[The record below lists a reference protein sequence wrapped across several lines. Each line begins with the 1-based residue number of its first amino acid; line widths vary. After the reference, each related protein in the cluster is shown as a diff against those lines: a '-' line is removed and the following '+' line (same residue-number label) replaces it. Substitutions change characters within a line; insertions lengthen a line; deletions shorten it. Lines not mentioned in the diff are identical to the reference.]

1 MRLKYNTTAVC
12 LQDIQLVTELI
23 PSGAYFWLV
32 DVYKQKSY
40 VVVGIKTNKGIQE
53 ALFKIP
59 KTLKI
64 KNKKQLKQYIESYI
78 RV

>member
-1 MRLKYNTTAVC
+1 MRLKYNTPAVC
-12 LQDIQLVTELI
+12 VQDIQLVTELI
-23 PSGAYFWLV
+23 PSGFKFWLV
-32 DVYKQKSY
+32 DVYKQKGY

>member
-1 MRLKYNTTAVC
+1 MKLKYNTTAVC
-12 LQDIQLVTELI
+12 VQDIQLVTETI

-40 VVVGIKTNKGIQE
+40 VVVGIKTDNGIQE

-59 KTLKI
+59 KSLKI
-64 KNKKQLKQYIESYI
+64 KNKKQLKNFIEAYI

>member
-1 MRLKYNTTAVC
+1 MKLKYNTPAICV
-12 LQDIQLVTELI
+12 QDIQLVTETI

-40 VVVGIKTNKGIQE
+40 VVVGIKTDKGIQE

-64 KNKKQLKQYIESYI
+64 KNKKQLKQYIENYI
-78 RV
+78 KV

>member
-1 MRLKYNTTAVC
+1 MKLKYNTPAVC
-12 LQDIQLVTELI
+12 AQDIQLVTELI

-40 VVVGIKTNKGIQE
+40 VVVGIKTDKGIQE

-59 KTLKI
+59 KSIKI
-64 KNKKQLKQYIESYI
+64 KNKKQLKNFIEAYI

>member
-1 MRLKYNTTAVC
+1 MKLKYNTLAVC
-12 LQDIQLVTELI
+12 VQNIQLVTELI
-23 PSGAYFWLV
+23 PSGAQFWLV

-40 VVVGIKTNKGIQE
+40 VVVGIRTDKGIQE

-59 KTLKI
+59 KSLKI
-64 KNKKQLKQYIESYI
+64 KNKKQLKHYIESYI

>member
-1 MRLKYNTTAVC
+1 MKLKYNTPAVC
-12 LQDIQLVTELI
+12 VQDIQLVTELI
-23 PSGAYFWLV
+23 PSGAQFWLV

-59 KTLKI
+59 KSLKI

-78 RV
+78 KV

>member
-12 LQDIQLVTELI
+12 VQDIQLVTESI
-23 PSGAYFWLV
+23 PSGFKFWLV
-32 DVYKQKSY
+32 DVYKQKGY